1 MVTKE
6 IKGFKMQEVDF
17 RTEVKKYI
25 LGEEK
30 GNLLI
35 DFTSLNKALAGN
47 GFGNIQKSLDAHIV
61 ESDKQELA
69 KELKCS
75 VNDCIFLDN
84 GVSDLRRYS
93 VGTNL
98 YTIDR
103 VKNIEKI
110 ATFDKSKAR

>member
-1 MVTKE
+1 
-6 IKGFKMQEVDF
+6 MQEVDF

-35 DFTSLNKALAGN
+35 DFTSLNKALGGD
-47 GFGNIQKSLDAHIV
+47 GFGNIQKSLDASIV
-61 ESDKQELA
+61 EADKEELA
-69 KELKCS
+69 NKLKCS
-75 VNDCIFLDN
+75 IDDCIFLDN
-84 GVSDLRRYS
+84 GVSDLRRYG
-93 VGTNL
+93 VGNNL

-110 ATFDKSKAR
+110 ATSKAR

>member
-1 MVTKE
+1 
-6 IKGFKMQEVDF
+6 MQEVDF

-35 DFTSLNKALAGN
+35 DFTSLNKALCSD
-47 GFGNIQKSLDAHIV
+47 GFGNIVKTLDAHII
-61 ESDKQELA
+61 ESDKEELA
-69 KELKCS
+69 KELECS
-75 VNDCIFLDN
+75 TDDCIFLDN
-84 GVSDLRRYS
+84 SVNALRRYS

-110 ATFDKSKAR
+110 TTFNKSKTR